1 MNSISWRI
9 RHEVREVVES
19 EQDARVRGSR
29 WWARWRWPSR
39 CWARWEPR
47 RLPPY
52 APRHSAAAPSRPAQ
66 NAAYARVAVV
76 RVLTSY
82 YGATANAGLIPA
94 LSQCAGTG
102 VIVGT
107 TGSGLNSYNYVLLP
121 TALVNPINPCQGVK
135 TTFAQFNGSA
145 QSWGIIKIRILLD
158 AAYTG
163 TGSQQ
168 MGSVTYTI
176 DPSQIH
182 TTGATSGPKLLA
194 LPLTIPSGS
203 PSHDLPVLQT
213 PQVSDAPPDPT
224 AATFIDLTGQDGSPL
239 NRDSLLKNDFPTT
252 LYPVAFPASQVFTQ
266 AAPLP
271 TATAAPTATG
281 TPPAKPTATP
291 RPAPTATPQPT
302 TLASQLA
309 LGAVEVDGN
318 GRLIGMIGPDNQ
330 GNHIL
335 YGVSAINAAIGGV
348 TGKSGPLMN
357 QWNQGLT
364 DFYASPPNYNG
375 AHGSF
380 AQLLKSYQDFA
391 GVQPFANAAAQQ
403 SGDIPSLTTSSS
415 PGGSPPPQQTSPG
428 SAGLSKT
435 TLALAGGAAF
445 AVLLGLIG
453 VALVFTRQRRERRG
467 AVPALSRADEAM
479 LDLLPPDMALDDVV
493 EQPTRPMA
501 MVEAGAIGAAP
512 PGRRQRRARQRR
524 ARRDRRAGH
533 RAHARRPARRPPRP
547 ARSPPSRRAPPG

>member
-1 MNSISWRI
+1 MR
-9 RHEVREVVES
+9 
-19 EQDARVRGSR
+19 A
-29 WWARWRWPSR
+29 A
-39 CWARWEPR
+39 
-47 RLPPY
+47 
-52 APRHSAAAPSRPAQ
+52 APAAAPSRPAE

-145 QSWGIIKIRILLD
+145 QSWGIIKIQILLD

-163 TGSQQ
+163 TGAQQ

-176 DPSQIH
+176 DPSQIR

-213 PQVSDAPPDPT
+213 PQVSDAPPDPA

-239 NRDSLLKNDFPTT
+239 NRDSLLKSDFPTT

-266 AAPLP
+266 AAPQP
-271 TATAAPTATG
+271 TAAAPTATG

-348 TGKSGPLMN
+348 TGKSGPLMS

-364 DFYASPPNYNG
+364 DFYASSPNYSG

-380 AQLLKSYQDFA
+380 AQLLKSYPDFA
-391 GVQPFANAAAQQ
+391 GVQPFADAAAQQ
-403 SGDIPSLTTSSS
+403 SGDIPSLTRPAS
-415 PGGSPPPQQTSPG
+415 Q
-428 SAGLSKT
+428 
-435 TLALAGGAAF
+435 GGAPLPAN
-445 AVLLGLIG
+445 
-453 VALVFTRQRRERRG
+453 RPRERRTQQ
-467 AVPALSRADEAM
+467 DH
-479 LDLLPPDMALDDVV
+479 
-493 EQPTRPMA
+493 TR
-501 MVEAGAIGAAP
+501 
-512 PGRRQRRARQRR
+512 GRRRRG
-524 ARRDRRAGH
+524 AG
-533 RAHARRPARRPPRP
+533 RPAW
-547 ARSPPSRRAPPG
+547 S